1 MKKGTFKLKV
11 LTILFVLV
19 NLFIVNSTMA
29 QNKLVN
35 DSSVLL
41 QSSKIKPIEEFK
53 EGKYVVR
60 IIENQDKTFGYEI
73 KLNNKQLVLV
83 MDKKYFSIPLG
94 YNKKENAKIVAKWH
108 VMRIEKFNEKE
119 VLLNLEQAKLLGI
132 TEDDLELSLYKN
144 KNYENK

>member
-1 MKKGTFKLKV
+1 MKKIKFKSKV
-11 LTILFVLV
+11 FTIAFVLV
-19 NLFIVNSTMA
+19 NLFFVNTSLA

-53 EGKYVVR
+53 EGKYVIR
-60 IIENQDKTFGYEI
+60 IIENQDNTFGYEI
-73 KLNNKQLVLV
+73 NLNNKQLALEIY
-83 MDKKYFSIPLG
+83 KKYFSIPLG
-94 YNKKENAKIVAKWH
+94 YNKKENAKITAKWH
-108 VMRIEKFNEKE
+108 AMRIDKFNEKE

-132 TEDDLELSLYKN
+132 SEDDLELSLYKN